1 METLL
6 LLRRMHVRK
15 ALAFFRVI
23 SKFKC
28 NSVKKPQWLLFLS
41 SPSSFP
47 SLSFILEC
55 DRIILKFRWNFF
67 RGVTMGDLSSG

>member
-28 NSVKKPQWLLFLS
+28 NSVKNPSGFCFFLLLHPFPLSLS
-41 SPSSFP
+41 SWNVTE
-47 SLSFILEC
+47 LS
-55 DRIILKFRWNFF
+55 
-67 RGVTMGDLSSG
+67 